1 MKTNNAVKKPFYIEG
16 YIVGIIT
23 ANILGILTWLLPMLC
38 KDWLLSISL
47 EDFYAKYTVA
57 FISCSTLPLVQSII
71 LLCNTN
77 RKKAISISRGIK
89 ADIWMILI
97 VNIFAFLSITISH
110 AVIDSNSEILSER
123 RYQRWGE
130 FIIHYGEIYVAA
142 MLVSMLFGITVMR
155 RNKKGERKVIDAE

>member
-1 MKTNNAVKKPFYIEG
+1 MKSNNAVKKPFYIEG

-57 FISCSTLPLVQSII
+57 FISCSTLPLVQSVI

-77 RKKAISISRGIK
+77 RKKGISISRGIK
-89 ADIWMILI
+89 ADIWMIFI
-97 VNIFAFLSITISH
+97 VNIFAFLSIIISR
-110 AVIDSNSEILSER
+110 AVIDSNIEILSER
-123 RYQRWGE
+123 YQQWGK
-130 FIIHYGEIYVAA
+130 FIIHYGGIYVAA